1 MVKSKIIKEF
11 VNEEISLEK
20 TLRRLTVFAN
30 NLESQ
35 DFMDWV
41 DKELSGYKE
50 EDKLPDYRKVYSSRF
65 FYSGINGSFQV
76 TNQPVPAGGLNH
88 EKFDQKSFEIGFIG
102 EPIANIIVKANAK
115 NSMNRDLSPLASILE
130 KNTRDPLFGVGIQ
143 AFSIRQVFEPSD
155 FQGIVEQLKQR
166 VLKILLK
173 LEKEYGNLDD
183 FDIGGSDNQVVSR
196 ELIQIIYNT
205 TNNIEASSNSKV
217 NLNSTDNSIRIDIT
231 QEEKNKFDDL
241 FSEIKKIQNSEE
253 LLSAAIELKEAA
265 RTETFKDKYLNFMS
279 NAANH
284 MTVLAPLITFLP
296 SLIK

>member
-30 NLESQ
+30 DLESQ

-88 EKFDQKSFEIGFIG
+88 EKFD
-102 EPIANIIVKANAK
+102 
-115 NSMNRDLSPLASILE
+115 
-130 KNTRDPLFGVGIQ
+130 LFGVGIQ
-143 AFSIRQVFEPSD
+143 AFSIKQVFEPSD